1 MNLREITKKV
11 GRNIGLNLP
20 AVQLFTKQLL
30 LALHHFRDCGVLHA
44 DIKPDNILINDRHNA
59 VKVRRRHVH
68 CHASRPQELLVQS
81 HQGQYPTGT
90 KSKCQQWLPAP
101 LRLQASWAFILDVP
115 SGVRGEL
122 VDLVCNA
129 VRPAFERI
137 HQHIRKGRCGQ
148 G

>member
-59 VKVRRRHVH
+59 VKVCALSLDAVKIVLPPHNVVEVVLSLTK
-68 CHASRPQELLVQS
+68 ASRLRPLSRSHACAGRAPCQFQS
-81 HQGQYPTGT
+81 ALT
-90 KSKCQQWLPAP
+90 
-101 LRLQASWAFILDVP
+101 
-115 SGVRGEL
+115 
-122 VDLVCNA
+122 
-129 VRPAFERI
+129 
-137 HQHIRKGRCGQ
+137 
-148 G
+148 